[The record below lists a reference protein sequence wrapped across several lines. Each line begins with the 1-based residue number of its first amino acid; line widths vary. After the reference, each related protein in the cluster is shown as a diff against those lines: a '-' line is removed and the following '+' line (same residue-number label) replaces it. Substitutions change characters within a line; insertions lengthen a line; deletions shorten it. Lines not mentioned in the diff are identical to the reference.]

1 MKIIYVFLKLMIN
14 LKIYITLS
22 INKICEYEL
31 IHIDIGRYKIF
42 LSFGHNLQVHVL
54 KWTKIKLWP

>member
-54 KWTKIKLWP
+54 K